1 MGRYRGQKSVPHS
14 KFIFS
19 IESGLNYDLPP
30 GHDMLR
36 TEGHEDVKDSFLSLD
51 DCANLKRFFS
61 TGKEHVLDK
70 LLAITILLRGVIY
83 CCI

>member
-51 DCANLKRFFS
+51 DCANLKRFFRRERNTFLTS
-61 TGKEHVLDK
+61 
-70 LLAITILLRGVIY
+70 Y
-83 CCI
+83 